1 MTNLLENQRVVL
13 SSQAVSTKCHVEI
26 GMMENLKGK
35 NNNKGAIMWKRGL
48 FRLFLFLEVR
58 KEEMKSLREPR
69 VCVST
74 CACTHGSERDVCS
87 DAYMCV

>member
-1 MTNLLENQRVVL
+1 MLSCLHRQFLLNV
-13 SSQAVSTKCHVEI
+13 HVEI

-35 NNNKGAIMWKRGL
+35 NNNKGAILWKRGL

-74 CACTHGSERDVCS
+74 RACIHGSEHDVCS
-87 DAYMCV
+87 DVYMCV